1 MNKLI
6 TLSLLFFSLTIF
18 AQAPINDDC
27 NGIID
32 LGTAP
37 YCPGNEFF
45 TNVNATPSDFGTFT
59 NLPTCLTSTNSPRDV
74 WFQFTADATITDYE
88 ITVTGADDG
97 TGSTPLNTP
106 QLVLYRGFCQQDEL
120 IILDCVEASLGDSTA
135 TIKITGLTP
144 GLTYFLRVGDYSPG
158 APNAGTFKLCIKE
171 KSPEVTI
178 DSGSSDASYGIL
190 YDSGGPDGDYGAS
203 ENYVFTI
210 CPTDFHQCISFL
222 LEYYNL
228 EGFTHPITDV
238 TKTDELIIFDGSD
251 TLSPILAHLGG
262 ANAPLGKSTTPIN
275 DGAVCFQVYGS
286 SGCITVQF
294 KSDADVQFEGFK
306 AIWETSQD
314 PCPQSE
320 LITVDDQADT
330 SVIVDYLNTA
340 YAQTTIDTI
349 ICDNASYGSFLASD
363 KTGLGIKK
371 GLILTTGNA
380 LNAIGPN
387 DNFGLGALVGTP
399 GDQDLDSLSILLGN
413 GTLSQD
419 ACVVEL
425 DVYAYSD
432 KLSFEYI
439 FGSEEYKEYVNSN
452 FNDIFAFLV
461 SGPGITGVPQ
471 LNNQQNIAVLPNTN
485 TPVQINS
492 VNQETNWQYY
502 RNNDLGQSVQYDGL
516 TSDSLGIKKSL
527 TAQINVTPC
536 NHYKLKLAIADRGD
550 GAFDSGVFISEIKAG
565 SPEIAVDFKSGLD
578 YLVESCTTVDD
589 ILVIELNGE
598 VQDTITYTVN
608 VSGSA
613 INGTD
618 YILNIPGSLTF
629 SPTQTKYSFPISI
642 IDDNIIEGTEKII
655 ISLSSNFGCGEV
667 IFDDLVIDLKD
678 NIDVNA
684 NILGDTLDVCINDGV
699 QLNAVGAVTYAWTP
713 ANILDNP
720 NIANP
725 FANPTVSGWI
735 SVTGTA
741 GICSNTDSVYLDVH
755 DVQVT
760 ATTSDDGICLGD
772 VVNLNSNTTIGNPT
786 FTWSPSTGISDTSI
800 QAPTATP
807 DFSTSYIVQV
817 EKFGCIAKDTVF
829 IQVDTLF
836 EPTLIPD
843 TTICLGHSIQ
853 LGTPIVST
861 SIYSWNPTG
870 DLDNPNSSAP
880 LATPTNQ
887 TTIYTLMTT
896 SSNGHCSAQQQVTVT
911 TIPASLNVTTLPD
924 MNTSDTIFLCAPD
937 STQLFA
943 QTSTS
948 GVGLSWL
955 PANGTLSSQTD
966 TIVTAKPIVSG
977 LYVATLVVGQCTL
990 HDSTYIQI
998 DSLPDLALEAIPI
1011 KDPFCPGDTVSIFS
1025 ENYDQ
1030 DAFVGITHTWTPST
1044 SIISDP
1050 NKFNLVII
1058 TKDTI
1063 TYTRTTQIGACLD
1076 SASITLN
1083 VDHPADIAVTQ
1094 DKDSICAGEQVQLTA
1109 SASPDS
1115 NFVWT
1120 PTDGLSCSECPNPIA
1135 TPSNTITYSVTLK
1148 DANCPS
1154 SETAT
1159 IVVKESPSVQF
1170 PTDNNLCPSES
1181 ITLNENN
1188 DPTIT
1193 YSWTSDDPN
1202 FGTMTIA
1209 QPTVTPSVTTTYTVV
1224 TSNGSCENTQT
1235 ITVNVA
1241 NDELSIDGPDGV
1253 CPGYPITLTAT
1264 TNGTGDYVWMPDN
1277 INSQSISVEPTT
1289 ATTYSVTYT
1298 YGDGCTLAISK
1309 NIVVYQDYTVAL
1321 TAEKDTVFSGE
1332 IIKLQATV
1340 NPTLTNPTFKWTQ
1353 NGNDVAG
1360 TGASLAIK
1368 STEGPVDEFV
1378 ATLITPDGCEYPATI
1393 SIVIKPL
1400 TYEIP
1405 NAFTPNND
1413 GTNDLFKPAILVGY
1427 EFSKMQIFN
1436 RWGQLVYEGSSGWDG
1451 AFKNKALP
1459 SDAYPYMIELI
1470 APDGSKKVLKGNV
1483 TLLR

>member
-120 IILDCVEASLGDSTA
+120 IIMDCIEAPLGDSTA

-171 KSPEVTI
+171 KSPEVTV
-178 DSGSSDASYGIL
+178 DSGSSTASYGIL
-190 YDSGGPDGDYGAS
+190 YDSGGADGDYDAS

-210 CPTDFHQCISFL
+210 CPTDFHQCISL
-222 LEYYNL
+222 LFEYYNL
-228 EGFTHPITDV
+228 EQGDGSPGDQI
-238 TKTDELIIFDGSD
+238 IIFNGPD
-251 TLSPILAHLGG
+251 TLSPILAHLGDPNPNFPSG
-262 ANAPLGKSTTPIN
+262 NGEN
-275 DGAVCFQVYGS
+275 DGGVCFQVYGS
-286 SGCITVQF
+286 NCLTVQF
-294 KSDADVQFEGFK
+294 ISNADIQFEGFK
-306 AIWETSQD
+306 AIWEISQD

-349 ICDNASYGSFLASD
+349 ICDNGSYGSFTASD
-363 KTGLGIKK
+363 NTGLGIKR
-371 GLILTTGNA
+371 GLILTTGSA
-380 LNAIGPN
+380 INAIGPN
-387 DNFGLGALVGTP
+387 DASGLGDDLSLP
-399 GDQDLDSLSILLGN
+399 GDADLDNLSVLLGN

-425 DVYAYSD
+425 DVYAYSN

-439 FGSEEYKEYVNSN
+439 FGSEEYKEFVNTDY
-452 FNDIFAFLV
+452 NDIFAFLV

-471 LNNQQNIAVLPNTN
+471 LNNQQNIAVIPNTN

-492 VNQETNWQYY
+492 VNQTTNWQYY
-502 RNNDLGQSVQYDGL
+502 RNNELGQSVQYDGL
-516 TSDSLGIKKSL
+516 TADSMGIKKSL
-527 TAQINVTPC
+527 TAKINVTPC

-550 GAFDSGVFISEIKAG
+550 GAYDSGVFISEIKAG
-565 SPEIAVDFKSGLD
+565 SPELAVDFKSGLN
-578 YLVESCTTVDD
+578 YLVETCTDVDD

-598 VQDTITYTVN
+598 VTDTITYNVN
-608 VSGSA
+608 VTGSA

-618 YILNIPGSLTF
+618 YVLNIPATLTF
-629 SPTQTKYSFPISI
+629 SPTQTKYSFPINI
-642 IDDNIIEGTEKII
+642 IDDTIMEGTEKII

-684 NILGDTLDVCINDGV
+684 NILGDTLDVCINDGI
-699 QLNAVGAVTYAWTP
+699 QLNAEGAVFYAWTP
-713 ANILDNP
+713 GNILDNP

-725 FANPTVSGWI
+725 YANPTASGWI
-735 SVTGTA
+735 HVTGTA
-741 GICSNTDSVYLDVH
+741 GICSDTDSVYLDVH

-772 VVNLNSNTTIGNPT
+772 MINLNSNSTVTNPT
-786 FTWSPSTGISDTSI
+786 FTWSPATGLSDPSV

-807 DFSTSYIVQV
+807 DFSTNYIVQV

-836 EPTLIPD
+836 EPILIPD
-843 TTICLGHSIQ
+843 ATICLGHSIQ

-861 SIYSWNPTG
+861 STYSWTPPG
-870 DLDNPNSSAP
+870 VLDNPNSSGP
-880 LATPTNQ
+880 LATPTDP
-887 TTIYTLMTT
+887 TTVFTLVTT

-911 TIPASLNVTTLPD
+911 TIPASLNVMTLPD

-955 PANGTLSSQTD
+955 PSNGTLSSLTD

-998 DSLPDLALEAIPI
+998 DSLPDLALDAIPF

-1030 DAFVGITHTWTPST
+1030 NAYVGITHNWTPS
-1044 SIISDP
+1044 SGIISDP
-1050 NKFNLVII
+1050 NKFNLVLI
-1058 TKDTI
+1058 TQDTI

-1083 VDHPADIAVTQ
+1083 VDHPADITVTQ

-1109 SASPDS
+1109 SSMPSGDYVWSPM
-1115 NFVWT
+1115 
-1120 PTDGLSCSECPNPIA
+1120 DGLSCSECPNPIA
-1135 TPSNTITYSVTLK
+1135 TPSNTTTYSVTLK
-1148 DANCPS
+1148 GANCPA

-1170 PTDNNLCPSES
+1170 PADNNLCPGES

-1188 DPTIT
+1188 DTTIT
-1193 YSWTSDDPN
+1193 YSWTADDPN
-1202 FGTMTIA
+1202 FGTTNIA
-1209 QPTVTPSVTTTYTVV
+1209 QPTVTPTMTTTYTVV
-1224 TSNGSCENTQT
+1224 TSNGSCEYTQS

-1253 CPGYPITLTAT
+1253 CPGYPITLTAV
-1264 TNGTGDYVWMPDN
+1264 TNGTGDYVWMPNN
-1277 INSQSISVEPTT
+1277 INSQSILVEPTT

-1298 YGDGCTLAISK
+1298 YGDGCVLAISK

-1321 TAEKDTVFSGE
+1321 TAEKDTVFAGE
-1332 IIKLQATV
+1332 VIKLNATIDP
-1340 NPTLTNPTFKWTQ
+1340 NLPNPTFKWTQ
-1353 NGNDVAG
+1353 NGEDVAG
-1360 TGASLAIK
+1360 TGSSLAVN
-1368 STEGPVDEFV
+1368 SSDGPVDEFV
-1378 ATLITPDGCEYPATI
+1378 ATLITPDGCEYPATT
-1393 SIVIKPL
+1393 SIVVLPL
-1400 TYEIP
+1400 TYKIP

-1413 GTNDLFKPAILVGY
+1413 GTNDFFRPALLSGY
-1427 EFSKMQIFN
+1427 EFSKIQVFN
-1436 RWGQLVYEGSSGWDG
+1436 RWGQLVYEGNSGTSGWDG

-1459 SDAYPYMIELI
+1459 SDVYPYMIELL
-1470 APDGSKKVLKGNV
+1470 APNGTKKVVKGNV

>member
-6 TLSLLFFSLTIF
+6 TLFLLFFSLTIF

-59 NLPTCLTSTNSPRDV
+59 NLPTCLTSSNSPRDV
-74 WFQFTADATITDYE
+74 WFQFTANPSITDYE

-106 QLVLYRGFCQQDEL
+106 QLVLYRGFCQFDEL
-120 IILDCVEASLGDSTA
+120 IILDCIEAPLGDSTA
-135 TIKITGLTP
+135 TIKTTGLTP
-144 GLTYFLRVGDYSPG
+144 GLTYFLRVGDYSAG
-158 APNAGTFKLCIKE
+158 APNAGTFKLCIQE

-178 DSGSSDASYGIL
+178 DQGSSDAPFGIL
-190 YDSGGPDGDYGAS
+190 YDSGGPNGDYGSS

-210 CPTDFHQCISFL
+210 CPADFHQCISL
-222 LEYYNL
+222 VLEYYNL
-228 EGFTHPITDV
+228 EQGGDQ
-238 TKTDELIIFDGSD
+238 LIIFDGPD
-251 TLSPILAHLGG
+251 TLSPILAQLNSFNGD
-262 ANAPLGKSTTPIN
+262 TN
-275 DGAVCFQVYGS
+275 DGGVCYQVYGTND
-286 SGCITVQF
+286 CITVQF
-294 KSDADVQFEGFK
+294 KSDSDIEFEGFK
-306 AIWETSQD
+306 AIWEISQD

-320 LITVDDQADT
+320 LITVDEQADT

-349 ICDNASYGSFLASD
+349 ICNTGSYGSFLASD
-363 KTGLGIKK
+363 NTGLGIKK
-371 GLILTTGNA
+371 GLILTTGSA

-387 DNFGLGALVGTP
+387 DDSGLGADVFFP
-399 GDQDLDSLSILLGN
+399 GDADLDALSILLGE
-413 GTLSQD
+413 GSPSQD

-425 DVYAYSD
+425 DVYAYSN

-439 FGSEEYKEYVNSN
+439 FGSEEYKEFVNTSY
-452 FNDIFAFLV
+452 NDIFAFLV
-461 SGPGITGVPQ
+461 SGPGITGVPE

-492 VNQETNWQYY
+492 VNQELNWPYF

-527 TAQINVTPC
+527 TAEINVIPC
-536 NHYKLKLAIADRGD
+536 NHYKLKLAIADRYD
-550 GAFDSGVFISEIKAG
+550 HRFDSGVFISEIKAG
-565 SPEIAVDFKSGLD
+565 SPELAVEFKSGID
-578 YLVESCTTVDD
+578 YLVEKCTTVDD
-589 ILVIELNGE
+589 ILVIELSGE
-598 VQDTITYTVN
+598 VTDTITYTVT

-618 YILNIPGSLTF
+618 YTLNLPGTLTF
-629 SPTQTKYSFPISI
+629 SPTQTKYSFPISV
-642 IDDNIIEGTEKII
+642 IDDNITEGTEKII
-655 ISLSSNFGCGEV
+655 ISLSNNFGCGEV
-667 IFDDLVIDLKD
+667 VFDDLVIDLKD

-684 NILGDTLDVCINDGV
+684 NILGDTLDVCINDGI
-699 QLNAVGAVTYAWTP
+699 QLNAQGAATYAWTP
-713 ANILDNP
+713 ADNLDDP

-725 FANPTVSGWI
+725 FAKPTVSGWI
-735 SVTGTA
+735 WVTGTA
-741 GICSNTDSVYLDVH
+741 GICFDTDSVFLDVH

-760 ATTSDDGICLGD
+760 ATASENGICLGD
-772 VVNLNSNTTIGNPT
+772 AVNLNSNATVASPN
-786 FTWSPSTGISDTSI
+786 FTWSPSTGLSDTNI

-807 DFSTSYIVQV
+807 DFSTSYIVEI

-836 EPTLIPD
+836 EPILIPD
-843 TTICLGHSIQ
+843 ATICLGHNIQ
-853 LGTPIVST
+853 LATPIVST
-861 SIYSWNPTG
+861 STYSWTPAIP
-870 DLDNPNSSAP
+870 LDNPNSSAP
-880 LATPTNQ
+880 IATPTDP
-887 TTIYTLMTT
+887 TTIFTLTTT
-896 SSNGHCSAQQQVTVT
+896 SANGHCSAQQQVTVT
-911 TIPASLNVTTLPD
+911 TIPASLNVMTLPD
-924 MNTSDTIFLCAPD
+924 MNGADTIFLCAPD
-937 STQLFA
+937 STQLLA
-943 QTSTS
+943 QTSTA
-948 GVGLSWL
+948 GAGLSWL
-955 PANGTLSSQTD
+955 PSNGTLSSLTD

-977 LYVATLVVGQCTL
+977 LYVATLVVGGCTL

-998 DSLPDLALEAIPI
+998 DSLPDLALEAIPF

-1030 DAFVGITHTWTPST
+1030 DAYVGITHSWTPS
-1044 SIISDP
+1044 SGVISDP

-1058 TKDTI
+1058 TDDTI
-1063 TYTRTTQIGACLD
+1063 TYSRTTQIGACLD
-1076 SASITLN
+1076 SSSITLN
-1083 VDHPADIAVTQ
+1083 VEQPADIAVTQ
-1094 DKDSICAGEQVQLTA
+1094 DKDTICAGDPVQLTA
-1109 SASPDS
+1109 SAMPGS
-1115 NFVWT
+1115 NFVWS
-1120 PTDGLSCSECPNPIA
+1120 PMEGLSCTECPNPIA
-1135 TPSNTITYSVTLK
+1135 TPSNTITYSVSIK
-1148 DANCPS
+1148 GANCPS

-1159 IVVKESPSVQF
+1159 IVVMESPSVQF
-1170 PTDNNLCPSES
+1170 PADNNLCPGES

-1193 YSWTSDDPN
+1193 YSWTADDPN
-1202 FGTMTIA
+1202 FGTVNTA
-1209 QPTVTPSVTTTYTVV
+1209 QPTVTPTKTTTYTVV

-1241 NDELSIDGPDGV
+1241 DDNLKIDGPDGL

-1264 TNGTGDYVWMPDN
+1264 TNGTGDYVWMPGN
-1277 INSQSISVEPTT
+1277 INSQSIMVEPAT

-1309 NIVVYQDYTVAL
+1309 NIVVYQDYTVAIS
-1321 TAEKDTVFSGE
+1321 AEKDTVYAGE
-1332 IIKLQATV
+1332 IIKLQATID
-1340 NPTLTNPTFKWTQ
+1340 PTLSNPTFKWTQ
-1353 NGNDVAG
+1353 NGTDIAG
-1360 TGASLAIK
+1360 SGASIAIK
-1368 STEGPVDEFV
+1368 STDGPVDDFV

-1393 SIVIKPL
+1393 SVIVLPL

-1413 GTNDLFKPAILVGY
+1413 GVNDLFGPAILLGY
-1427 EFSKMQIFN
+1427 ELSSMKIFN
-1436 RWGQLVYEGSSGWDG
+1436 RWGQLVYDGNGGASGWDG
-1451 AFKNKALP
+1451 AFKKKDLP
-1459 SDAYPYMIELI
+1459 SDAYPYLIELI
-1470 APDGSKKVLKGNV
+1470 APNGTKKLIKGNV